1 MIRTKTNGVV
11 FIQKTFERSLKRW
24 GNSLAITIDSNTAK
38 SMCLQEGEILR
49 ITIEKLVYDMKQK
62 LIDDLRFLKA
72 QPPYK
77 DMKDEEI
84 LKELLKET
92 KISG

>member
-1 MIRTKTNGVV
+1 
-11 FIQKTFERSLKRW
+11 
-24 GNSLAITIDSNTAK
+24 
-38 SMCLQEGEILR
+38 MCLQEGEILR

-77 DMKDEEI
+77 GMKDEDI
-84 LKELLKET
+84 LKELMKES